1 VFRPFIYISVLGP
14 ENINFRKGVSKG
26 KLLKMIPLLFP
37 CKLKER
43 EFLNMGV
50 SCACVLHVQ
59 SIGP

>member
-1 VFRPFIYISVLGP
+1 
-14 ENINFRKGVSKG
+14 
-26 KLLKMIPLLFP
+26 MIPLLFP